1 MTLKE
6 AIDIG
11 RAVGCVTIEDVDN
24 LIFHLYNSFEL
35 FTEEELE
42 SYIQDYDIWEELYY
56 QEFPKLNFY
65 EVKI

>member
-42 SYIQDYDIWEELYY
+42 SYIQDYDIWEE
-56 QEFPKLNFY
+56 Y